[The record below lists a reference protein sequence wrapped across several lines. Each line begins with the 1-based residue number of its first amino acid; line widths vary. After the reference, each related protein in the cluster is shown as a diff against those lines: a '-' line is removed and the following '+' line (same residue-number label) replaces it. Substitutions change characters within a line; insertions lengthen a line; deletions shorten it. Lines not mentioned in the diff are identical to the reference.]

1 MTFEELNRKM
11 KTLFDGDR
19 FTEEDF
25 AKFLIEKGV
34 VDAEFKIGQILNKFG
49 HIWPK
54 HGNDD
59 IFGTKWEKFPA
70 YLKAFE
76 ISGIGKKFA
85 WVQNASG
92 STERLDINDED
103 VMNEA
108 QKRFLVDF
116 AKRYDNHTPDSK
128 DELRADTCVTKK
140 DPVRAA
146 KNQLKAICD
155 TDKFYRRL
163 KAFLRHGIQVHD
175 IKDTQFDAMNS
186 TAFEKWLAFC
196 LKIYSTNDTL
206 GVKEAKIQKAAQIFA
221 L

>member
-1 MTFEELNRKM
+1 MTFEELNRKIQS
-11 KTLFDGDR
+11 LFNGDR

-34 VDAEFKIGQILNKFG
+34 KDADYLLNRLHIFRHYPNEDIL
-49 HIWPK
+49 
-54 HGNDD
+54 
-59 IFGTKWEKFPA
+59 GTKWEKFPA

-103 VMNEA
+103 VMDEA
-108 QKRFLVDF
+108 QKRFLIDF

-128 DELRADTCVTKK
+128 DELRANTCVTKK

-175 IKDTQFDAMNS
+175 VKDTQFDAMNS

-206 GVKEAKIQKAAQIFA
+206 DVKEAKIQKAAQIFA

>member
-1 MTFEELNRKM
+1 MTFNELNQKM
-11 KTLFDGDR
+11 QSLFNGDR

-25 AKFLIEKGV
+25 AKFLTEKGV
-34 VDAEFKIGQILNKFG
+34 KDADDLLYIHRMFIFSNFPNK
-49 HIWPK
+49 
-54 HGNDD
+54 D

-85 WVQNASG
+85 WVPDASG
-92 STERLDINDED
+92 RNERLDINDED
-103 VMNEA
+103 VINEA

-116 AKRYDNHTPDSK
+116 AKRYDNHTPDAK

-175 IKDTQFDAMNS
+175 VKDTQFDAMNS

-206 GVKEAKIQKAAQIFA
+206 DVKEAKIQKAAQIFA

>member
-1 MTFEELNRKM
+1 MTFEELNRKLR
-11 KTLFDGDR
+11 TLIDGER
-19 FTEEDF
+19 FTNDDF
-25 AKFLIEKGV
+25 AKFLTEKGV
-34 VDAEFKIGQILNKFG
+34 KDAHYMLNKMCFYLYD
-49 HIWPK
+49 P
-54 HGNDD
+54 NAD
-59 IFGTKWEKFPA
+59 IFGTKYEKFPA

-76 ISGIGKKFA
+76 ISVIGKKFA
-85 WVQNASG
+85 WVQDASG
-92 STERLDINDED
+92 SYERLDINDED
-103 VMNEA
+103 VINEA

-175 IKDTQFDAMNS
+175 VKDTQFDAMNF
-186 TAFEKWLAFC
+186 TAFEKWLAFY
-196 LKIYSTNDTL
+196 LKVYSTNDTL
-206 GVKEAKIQKAAQIFA
+206 TVKEEKIQKAAKIFA

>member
-1 MTFEELNRKM
+1 MTFNELNQKM
-11 KTLFDGDR
+11 QSLFNGDR
-19 FTEEDF
+19 FIEEDF
-25 AKFLIEKGV
+25 AKFLTEKDV

-103 VMNEA
+103 VMDEA
-108 QKRFLVDF
+108 QKRFLIDF
-116 AKRYDNHTPDSK
+116 AKRYDNHTPNSK

-175 IKDTQFDAMNS
+175 VKDTQFDAMNS

-206 GVKEAKIQKAAQIFA
+206 DVKEAKIQKAAQIFA

>member
-11 KTLFDGDR
+11 QSLFDGDR
-19 FTEEDF
+19 FTEKDF
-25 AKFLIEKGV
+25 AKFLTEKGV
-34 VDAEFKIGQILNKFG
+34 KDADDLLNRLYIFRHFSNK
-49 HIWPK
+49 
-54 HGNDD
+54 D
-59 IFGTKWEKFPA
+59 IFGTMWEKFPA

-76 ISGIGKKFA
+76 ISAIGKKFA
-85 WVQNASG
+85 WVPVASG
-92 STERLDINDED
+92 CNERLDINDED

-116 AKRYDNHTPDSK
+116 AKRYDNHTPDAK
-128 DELRADTCVTKK
+128 DELRADRCVTKK

-175 IKDTQFDAMNS
+175 VKDTKFDAMNS
-186 TAFEKWLAFC
+186 TVFEKWLAFC

-206 GVKEAKIQKAAQIFA
+206 TVKEAKIQKAAQIFA

>member
-11 KTLFDGDR
+11 QSLFDGDR

-25 AKFLIEKGV
+25 VKFLTKKGV

-103 VMNEA
+103 VMDEA

-116 AKRYDNHTPDSK
+116 AKRYDNHTPNSK
-128 DELRADTCVTKK
+128 DELRSDTCVTKK

-175 IKDTQFDAMNS
+175 VKDTQFDAMNS

-206 GVKEAKIQKAAQIFA
+206 DVKEAKIQKAAQIFA

>member
-11 KTLFDGDR
+11 QTLFDGDR

-25 AKFLIEKGV
+25 AKFLTEKGV
-34 VDAEFKIGQILNKFG
+34 KDADYLLNRMHFYP
-49 HIWPK
+49 HCPPYCP
-54 HGNDD
+54 NTD
-59 IFGTKWEKFPA
+59 IFGTQWEKFPA

-76 ISGIGKKFA
+76 ISGIGKKFV
-85 WVQNASG
+85 WVQDAFGRN
-92 STERLDINDED
+92 ERLDINDED
-103 VMNEA
+103 VMDEA

-116 AKRYDNHTPDSK
+116 AKRYDNHTPDAK

-146 KNQLKAICD
+146 NNQLKAICD
-155 TDKFYRRL
+155 TNKFYRRL

-175 IKDTQFDAMNS
+175 VKDTQFDAMNS

-196 LKIYSTNDTL
+196 LKVYSTNDTL
-206 GVKEAKIQKAAQIFA
+206 DVKEAKIQKAAQIFA

>member
-1 MTFEELNRKM
+1 MTFLELNRKM
-11 KTLFDGDR
+11 QSLFNGER
-19 FTEEDF
+19 YTEEDF
-25 AKFLIEKGV
+25 EKFLKDKGI
-34 VDAEFKIGQILNKFG
+34 VDAGFMIRQVMYQYT
-49 HIWPK
+49 
-54 HGNDD
+54 NDD

-85 WVQNASG
+85 WVQDASG
-92 STERLDINDED
+92 RNERLDINDED
-103 VMNEA
+103 VMDEA

-175 IKDTQFDAMNS
+175 VKDTQFDAMNS

-196 LKIYSTNDTL
+196 LKIYGTNDTL
-206 GVKEAKIQKAAQIFA
+206 TVKEAKIQKAAQIFA

>member
-1 MTFEELNRKM
+1 MTFNELNQKM
-11 KTLFDGDR
+11 QSLFNGER

-25 AKFLIEKGV
+25 VKFLTKKGV

-85 WVQNASG
+85 WVQDASG
-92 STERLDINDED
+92 RNERLDINDED

-163 KAFLRHGIQVHD
+163 KAFFRHGIQVHD

-206 GVKEAKIQKAAQIFA
+206 DVKEAKIQKAAQIFA

>member
-1 MTFEELNRKM
+1 MTFLELNRKM
-11 KTLFDGDR
+11 RSMFDGER
-19 FTEEDF
+19 FEEEDF
-25 AKFLIEKGV
+25 AKFLKDKGV
-34 VDAEFKIGQILNKFG
+34 VCAADLIRQVMYQFTMYQN
-49 HIWPK
+49 
-54 HGNDD
+54 GNDE

-85 WVQNASG
+85 WVQDASG
-92 STERLDINDED
+92 RNERLDINDED
-103 VMNEA
+103 VMDEA

-175 IKDTQFDAMNS
+175 VKDTQFDAMNS

-196 LKIYSTNDTL
+196 LKIYGTNDTL
-206 GVKEAKIQKAAQIFA
+206 TVKEAKIQKAAQIFA

>member
-1 MTFEELNRKM
+1 MTFKELNRKIQS
-11 KTLFDGDR
+11 LFDGDR
-19 FTEEDF
+19 FTVEDF
-25 AKFLIEKGV
+25 AKFLTEKGV
-34 VDAEFKIGQILNKFG
+34 KDADDLLNRLYIFRHFPNKEN
-49 HIWPK
+49 K
-54 HGNDD
+54 D

-85 WVQNASG
+85 WVPDASG
-92 STERLDINDED
+92 RNERLDINDED

-116 AKRYDNHTPDSK
+116 AKRYDNHTPDAK

-175 IKDTQFDAMNS
+175 VKDTQFDAMNS

-206 GVKEAKIQKAAQIFA
+206 DVKEAKIQKAAQIFA

>member
-1 MTFEELNRKM
+1 MTFKELNRKIQS
-11 KTLFDGDR
+11 LFDGDR
-19 FTEEDF
+19 FTVEDF
-25 AKFLIEKGV
+25 AKFLTEKGV
-34 VDAEFKIGQILNKFG
+34 KDADDLLNRLYIFRHFPNKDN
-49 HIWPK
+49 K
-54 HGNDD
+54 D

-85 WVQNASG
+85 WVPDASG
-92 STERLDINDED
+92 RNERLDINDED

-116 AKRYDNHTPDSK
+116 AKRYDNHTPDAK

-206 GVKEAKIQKAAQIFA
+206 DIKEAKIQKAAQIFA